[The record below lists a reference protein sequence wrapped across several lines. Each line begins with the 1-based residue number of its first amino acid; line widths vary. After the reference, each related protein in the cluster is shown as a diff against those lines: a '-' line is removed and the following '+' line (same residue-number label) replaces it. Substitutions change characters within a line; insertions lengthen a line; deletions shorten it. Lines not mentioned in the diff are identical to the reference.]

1 MEFKS
6 QPTWDT
12 NPSEIRSNQGMYLW
26 VSSLNANNWTDR
38 WLFLE
43 GFQKY
48 KKLMAERNN
57 IYKTSKIF
65 MIFRNI
71 ISAELSYGVVPQLVL
86 QVLTQTPLKYTDM
99 TKKSQY
105 LKL

>member
-26 VSSLNANNWTDR
+26 VSSLDANNWTDR

-71 ISAELSYGVVPQLVL
+71 ISAELSYGVSTSAS
-86 QVLTQTPLKYTDM
+86 LTSIDSNTPKIYRYD
-99 TKKSQY
+99 
-105 LKL
+105 